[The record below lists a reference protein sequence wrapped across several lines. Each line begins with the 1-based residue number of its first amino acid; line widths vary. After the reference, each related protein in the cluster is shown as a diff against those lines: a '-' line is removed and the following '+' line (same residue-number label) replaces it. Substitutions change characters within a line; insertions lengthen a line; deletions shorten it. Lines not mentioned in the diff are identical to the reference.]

1 MVSRRKSS
9 EPGRGGCTGHREG
22 TDGKYL
28 GVGQR
33 HNQMEL
39 AHEFITNGRS
49 DREFNAAVIERMP
62 KPMPVVAPSSPYIG
76 MTDKET
82 QRFSILRAINA
93 MATNDRRHAGF
104 ERAVSDA
111 TSKQL
116 GKQPQGVFIPMD
128 VLTRDLTKGTA
139 TAGGHLVA
147 TELLAGS
154 FIDLLRNQSMVIK
167 LGATVMQGLV
177 GNIAIPRQTSS
188 STAYWVAENV
198 DLTESA
204 PAFDQVAMDPNTVGG
219 FVDISRKLLLQTTPH
234 IEQLVVRD
242 LAATISTEIDRVA
255 INGSG
260 SGAEPLGI
268 IGTVGIGSVAGGTN
282 GLAPTWS
289 HIVALKTK
297 WPSIMPMWLLAYLSN
312 QKVRGKL
319 KKTLKNAA
327 SGSDY
332 IFGDMR
338 LEDGFSTLNGI
349 VVTYNVLSTLT
360 KGSASG
366 VCSAILFGNWA
377 DLLIGMWGAL
387 DVLHDPYTG
396 GKAGTLRIRVMQDCD
411 VAVRNAVSF
420 SGMLDALTT

>member
-1 MVSRRKSS
+1 MSVEQWSAEEKAANRAAADARSTEKERVENILS
-9 EPGRGGCTGHREG
+9 
-22 TDGKYL
+22 
-28 GVGQR
+28 VGQR

-39 AHEFITNGRS
+39 AHQYVSEGRS

-62 KPMPVVAPSSPYIG
+62 KPQPVSMGSTPYIG
-76 MTDKET
+76 MTDRET

-93 MATNDRRHAGF
+93 MATNDWRHAGF

-147 TELLAGS
+147 TELLAGN

-167 LGATVMQGLV
+167 LGATVLQGLV
-177 GNIAIPRQTSS
+177 GNVAIPRQTSS

-234 IEQLVVRD
+234 IEQLVVKD

-268 IGTVGIGSVAGGTN
+268 MARLASAVWPVAPMDSRQRG
-282 GLAPTWS
+282 PTSWT
-289 HIVALKTK
+289 LKTR
-297 WPSIMPMWLLAYLSN
+297 WPSIMPMW
-312 QKVRGKL
+312 GHWH
-319 KKTLKNAA
+319 T
-327 SGSDY
+327 
-332 IFGDMR
+332 
-338 LEDGFSTLNGI
+338 
-349 VVTYNVLSTLT
+349 
-360 KGSASG
+360 
-366 VCSAILFGNWA
+366 
-377 DLLIGMWGAL
+377 
-387 DVLHDPYTG
+387 
-396 GKAGTLRIRVMQDCD
+396 
-411 VAVRNAVSF
+411 
-420 SGMLDALTT
+420 